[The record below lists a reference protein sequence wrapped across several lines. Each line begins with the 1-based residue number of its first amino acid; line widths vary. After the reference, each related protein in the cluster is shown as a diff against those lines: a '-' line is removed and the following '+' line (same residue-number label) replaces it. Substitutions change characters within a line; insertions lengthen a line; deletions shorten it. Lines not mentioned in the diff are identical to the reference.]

1 MKLRLTWMKMNM
13 KAAGMR
19 RNLKSQEILAIT
31 QLDENGSKRRFWC
44 CRRELLIRKEVVR
57 NGVVPLKTVSFSV
70 K

>member
-44 CRRELLIRKEVVR
+44 CRRELLIRKEVV
-57 NGVVPLKTVSFSV
+57 
-70 K
+70 